1 MPTPTTP
8 TPLAQAQTYRG
19 IARGWAPIG
28 APQPLAQAQALAALA
43 ARVRPDLSH
52 RVTLAPAAPAL
63 PVAPTPG
70 RRWPVRL
77 AGDLADAGRGLA
89 LIAAAYGLTV
99 GSLAALGLAT
109 GARPWATP
117 TAATPAA
124 LEATLAR

>member
-1 MPTPTTP
+1 MPTLTTP

-28 APQPLAQAQALAALA
+28 APRPLAQAQALATLA
-43 ARVRPDLSH
+43 ARVRPNLSH
-52 RVTLAPAAPAL
+52 RVTLAPAPPAL

-70 RRWPVRL
+70 RRWPAPLSREV
-77 AGDLADAGRGLA
+77 AETCHGLA
-89 LIAAAYGLTV
+89 LIAAAYGAVILT
-99 GSLAALGLAT
+99 LAALGLAT

-124 LEATLAR
+124 TLAR